1 MDPTIQQWR
10 FQVGDE
16 VCSADDHKL
25 GKVVAVKPDAV
36 RPTHLV
42 VEKGLLRKHDLT
54 VPVSAVCNYDNG
66 TIYIDLTKDAAERTG
81 ATAGTTQ
88 EEQTW

>member
-25 GKVVAVKPDAV
+25 GKVVAVQPDCGAADPPGGGEGAAAQA
-36 RPTHLV
+36 RPD
-42 VEKGLLRKHDLT
+42 R
-54 VPVSAVCNYDNG
+54 
-66 TIYIDLTKDAAERTG
+66 
-81 ATAGTTQ
+81 AG
-88 EEQTW
+88 